1 MTMTMQN
8 CILKDL
14 LDCYKFVYIEK
25 YLKLIHNDT
34 KSILKVLTLKYISAL
49 SNLFVDINMIG

>member
-1 MTMTMQN
+1 MIMTIQN

-14 LDCYKFVYIEK
+14 LACYKFVHVEK

-34 KSILKVLTLKYISAL
+34 KSILKVLTLKYMSAL
-49 SNLFVDINMIG
+49 SNLFVDINMIR